1 MKALVKFAGPVL
13 AVLAM
18 MALAAR
24 AEAGHIVFWMGGGGA
39 CAPAY
44 RPVVVQA
51 VVVRPVMV
59 QPAVVQP
66 VVVYRPV
73 VYQPVVYQPVVYQPV
88 VYQPVVYQPVVYQPV
103 VYGPS
108 WGWTYAPAYR
118 PVRIIHAAPRQPVRH
133 FGFRARW

>member
-73 VYQPVVYQPVVYQPV
+73 VYQPVVY
-88 VYQPVVYQPVVYQPV
+88 
-103 VYGPS
+103 GPS

>member
-88 VYQPVVYQPVVYQPV
+88 VY
-103 VYGPS
+103 GPS